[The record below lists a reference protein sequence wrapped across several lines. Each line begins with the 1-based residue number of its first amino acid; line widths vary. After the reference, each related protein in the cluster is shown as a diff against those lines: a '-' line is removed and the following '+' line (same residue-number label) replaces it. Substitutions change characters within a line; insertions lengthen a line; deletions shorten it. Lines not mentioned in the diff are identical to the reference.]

1 VTTTLDPLL
10 RIEGVSRA
18 FDGVP
23 AVDKVTLEVA
33 AGEYFTLLGAS
44 GSGKTTLLRI
54 VAGLERADSGRVVIG
69 GDDMTSVAPYARP
82 VNMMFQSYALFPHM
96 TVFDNVAFGLR
107 QEGLPRAEIARRVGE
122 MLGLVEMAALVRR
135 KPHQLSGGQAQR
147 VALARSLVKHPRLLL
162 LDEPLAALDAK
173 LRARTRLELK
183 RIQKRVGIAFVMV
196 THDQEEAMIVS
207 DRLAVMD
214 AGRILQVGTPHQ
226 VYETPASRFVARFV
240 GAANLFEGHVVGRDG
255 GNLAVDCGA
264 VGVIAVRGDDIAA
277 GGSAV
282 AVAVRP
288 EKMAL
293 GPPSPTPAPGGGI
306 NRLPV
311 KVLGVVYQGGVST
324 YDVEAAGGLRL
335 SVEIANRARHGPP
348 PFAAGDAAVASW
360 PADAGV
366 VLVE

>member
-1 VTTTLDPLL
+1 MTAPSDPLL

-18 FDGVP
+18 FDSVP
-23 AVDKVTLEVA
+23 AVDKVTLDVA
-33 AGEYFTLLGAS
+33 AGEFFTLLGAS

-54 VAGLERADSGRVVIG
+54 VAGLERADAGRVVIG
-69 GDDMTSVAPYARP
+69 GDDMTGVPPFARP

-96 TVFDNVAFGLR
+96 SAFDNVAFGLR
-107 QEGLPRAEIARRVGE
+107 QEGLPRAEIARRVGD
-122 MLGLVEMAALVRR
+122 MLALVEMAALARR

-147 VALARSLVKHPRLLL
+147 AALARALVKHPRLLL
-162 LDEPLAALDAK
+162 LDEPLAALDAE

-183 RIQKRVGIAFVMV
+183 RIQRRVGIAFVMV
-196 THDQEEAMIVS
+196 THDQEEAMTVS

-214 AGRILQVGTPHQ
+214 AGRILQVGTPRQ

-240 GAANLFEGHVVGRDG
+240 GAANLIEGHVVGRDG
-255 GNLAVDCGA
+255 GNLSVDCGD
-264 VGVIAVRGDDIAA
+264 VGVIAVRADEVAA
-277 GGSAV
+277 GGVAV
-282 AVAVRP
+282 AIAVRP

-293 GPPSPTPAPGGGI
+293 EPRSPTPAPGGGV

-311 KVLGVVYQGGVST
+311 KVLGVAYQGGVST

-335 SVEIANRARHGPP
+335 TVQVVNRARHGPP
-348 PFAAGDAAVASW
+348 PFAAGDAGAVSW
-360 PADAGV
+360 PADAAV

>member
-1 VTTTLDPLL
+1 MSAPADPLL
-10 RIEGVSRA
+10 SIEGVSRA

-23 AVDKVTLEVA
+23 AVDAVTLDVA

-54 VAGLERADSGRVVIG
+54 VAGLERADAGRIVIA
-69 GDDMTSVAPYARP
+69 GDDMTGVPAYARP

-107 QEGLPRAEIARRVGE
+107 REGVAKAEIAGRVGA
-122 MLGLVEMAALVRR
+122 MLELVEMAALARR

-147 VALARSLVKHPRLLL
+147 AALARALVKQPRLLL

-173 LRARTRLELK
+173 LRAQTRLELVG
-183 RIQKRVGIAFVMV
+183 IQKRVGVAFVMV
-196 THDQEEAMIVS
+196 THDQDEAMTVS

-214 AGRILQVGTPHQ
+214 AGRILQLGTPRQ

-240 GAANLFEGHVVGRDG
+240 GAANLIEGHVVGRDG
-255 GNLAVDCGA
+255 DNLAVDCGA
-264 VGVIAVRGDDIAA
+264 AGIIAAPGDAVAA
-277 GGSAV
+277 GGGAV

-288 EKMAL
+288 EKLAL
-293 GPPSPTPAPGGGI
+293 EAPFGPAAPTAGI
-306 NRLPV
+306 NRLAVTV
-311 KVLGVVYQGGVST
+311 KGVAYQGGVST

-335 SVEIANRARHGPP
+335 AVQIANRARHGPP

-360 PADAGV
+360 PAEAGV
-366 VLVE
+366 VLTA

>member
-1 VTTTLDPLL
+1 MTTTLDPLL

-23 AVDKVTLEVA
+23 AVDKVTLDVA
-33 AGEYFTLLGAS
+33 AGEFFTLLGAS

-69 GDDMTSVAPYARP
+69 GDDMTGVPPYARP

-107 QEGLPRAEIARRVGE
+107 QEGLPRAEIVRRVGD
-122 MLGLVEMAALVRR
+122 MLGLVEMAALARR

-147 VALARSLVKHPRLLL
+147 AALARALVKHPRLLL
-162 LDEPLAALDAK
+162 LDEPLAALDAE
-173 LRARTRLELK
+173 LRARTRLELA

-214 AGRILQVGTPHQ
+214 AGRILQIGAPSD
-226 VYETPASRFVARFV
+226 VYEAPASRFVARFV
-240 GAANLFEGHVVGRDG
+240 GAANLIVGHVVGRDG
-255 GNLAVDCGA
+255 GNLSVDCGD
-264 VGVIAVRGDDIAA
+264 VGAIAVRGGGVVA
-277 GGSAV
+277 GGIAV

-293 GPPSPTPAPGGGI
+293 EPPSAPTPGGGV

-311 KVLGVVYQGGVST
+311 KVLGVAYQGGVST
-324 YDVEAAGGLRL
+324 YDVEAASGLRL
-335 SVEIANRARHGPP
+335 SVQVVNRARHGPP
-348 PFAAGDAAVASW
+348 PFAAGDAGVVSW

>member
-1 VTTTLDPLL
+1 MTTTLDPLL

-54 VAGLERADSGRVVIG
+54 IAGLERADAGRVVIG
-69 GDDMTSVAPYARP
+69 GDDMTGVAPYARP

-107 QEGLPRAEIARRVGE
+107 QEGLPRAEIARRVGD

-207 DRLAVMD
+207 
-214 AGRILQVGTPHQ
+214 
-226 VYETPASRFVARFV
+226 
-240 GAANLFEGHVVGRDG
+240 
-255 GNLAVDCGA
+255 
-264 VGVIAVRGDDIAA
+264 
-277 GGSAV
+277 
-282 AVAVRP
+282 
-288 EKMAL
+288 
-293 GPPSPTPAPGGGI
+293 
-306 NRLPV
+306 
-311 KVLGVVYQGGVST
+311 
-324 YDVEAAGGLRL
+324 
-335 SVEIANRARHGPP
+335 
-348 PFAAGDAAVASW
+348 
-360 PADAGV
+360 
-366 VLVE
+366 